1 MIRQLNQEKKNA
13 NHIEKLNR
21 LILVVEIMVGAH
33 GVRVIEH
40 FKNKKN
46 NNLPKKGRLLIMSND
61 KELLEPKGITSA
73 ELKSLVD
80 EFLTRGG
87 KIKTHPEGVALN
99 YRLSVLEEPEPK
111 KFQVIKKTKKSKK

>member
-1 MIRQLNQEKKNA
+1 MIRELNQEKKNV
-13 NHIEKLNR
+13 NHIGKLNL
-21 LILVVEIMVGAH
+21 LILAVGIMVDVH
-33 GVRVIEH
+33 GVKVIEH
-40 FKNKKN
+40 FKNRKN
-46 NNLPKKGRLLIMSND
+46 NNPHKKGRLLIMSSD

>member
-1 MIRQLNQEKKNA
+1 MIRELNQEKKNV
-13 NHIEKLNR
+13 NHIGKLNL
-21 LILVVEIMVGAH
+21 LILAVGIMVDVH
-33 GVRVIEH
+33 GVKVIEH
-40 FKNKKN
+40 FKNRKN

-80 EFLTRGG
+80 EFLSRGG